1 MSQVCLRSGHKWL
14 WHSPDVIV
22 CESTVT
28 AALKEASVK
37 WHASYRQ
44 LTLSFGCIQY
54 CFLVLFEARQ
64 KLLHVSWTVISWKYL
79 VKSSVQTAEQLV
91 FDIFLVYF
99 LNRFLNWVILAVIWT
114 ECHGTF
120 VLILL
125 SVSLFAVV
133 AVTGGGCTPVWISL
147 LNWHASAPQHNDM
160 SWTGVPHSD
169 WEDSQLWT
177 CRLSTCLELGE
188 IVF

>member
-99 LNRFLNWVILAVIWT
+99 LNRFLNRVILAVIWT
-114 ECHGTF
+114 ECHGTLCTHFTECLF
-120 VLILL
+120 VRCGCSDRRWLYT
-125 SVSLFAVV
+125 SVNQPLKPACFS
-133 AVTGGGCTPVWISL
+133 
-147 LNWHASAPQHNDM
+147 SAA
-160 SWTGVPHSD
+160 
-169 WEDSQLWT
+169 
-177 CRLSTCLELGE
+177 
-188 IVF
+188 